1 MKCMKDINETIGE
14 LSLFLEDLKQDIDNG
29 TNNTISF
36 KRLYQDTV
44 CRLLYFKSIGLEFEP
59 YADELIEKL
68 SDLSIMLKQEINSGN
83 KGLYI
88 TRLYQDTLYKV
99 IYYSNKFKID
109 ETPSLLDIILQ
120 EDLAEEYKTKNK
132 KR

>member
-1 MKCMKDINETIGE
+1 
-14 LSLFLEDLKQDIDNG
+14 
-29 TNNTISF
+29 
-36 KRLYQDTV
+36 
-44 CRLLYFKSIGLEFEP
+44 LEFEP